1 MCKLEY
7 LEFSLFT
14 PQVMRAFLISSSNVS
29 DPKLSFHPAIAGF
42 AIGVVIVISSY
53 VYVRKREYDL
63 SHRKVFCFRD
73 RPFLPFSMHIH
84 TKHFVTGVLFL
95 LKAFPEE
102 LDAHNMIANG
112 EIEAPGFGCCN
123 PNACPSCY
131 F

>member
-1 MCKLEY
+1 MYMSE
-7 LEFSLFT
+7 
-14 PQVMRAFLISSSNVS
+14 NVS
-29 DPKLSFHPAIAGF
+29 MIYHTERYFASVSVLFCLSQCNI
-42 AIGVVIVISSY
+42 
-53 VYVRKREYDL
+53 
-63 SHRKVFCFRD
+63 
-73 RPFLPFSMHIH
+73 IH
-84 TKHFVTGVLFL
+84 TKHLLTGVLFL